1 MGGKITKSLVF
12 YGLPGKNLGLII
24 ATSLYRRT
32 PFGARHGPNE
42 MILPPWCT
50 AKAPFGARHGP
61 DEMILPPWNILNHR
75 GVFKNY
81 LN

>member
-32 PFGARHGPNE
+32 PFGARHVP
-42 MILPPWCT
+42 
-50 AKAPFGARHGP
+50 
-61 DEMILPPWNILNHR
+61 LNPRSAHVTSWR
-75 GVFKNY
+75 F
-81 LN
+81 